1 MSDLKADADIPAT
14 GPPDLLGDLG
24 SSRRRLDELT
34 RDSAAESLAATADAV
49 RDAKTE
55 ERDHAEAL
63 ETVETT
69 RTDAVDAA
77 RRRRT
82 EGIASARRT
91 HEERHLEI
99 DQEAEAMSVRIRRK
113 AHENERKA
121 KEALEEAV
129 WLADTV
135 YEANEKR
142 PAREFEERAVEI
154 DEDVTRLEEL
164 ESRMMRETR
173 RYKQPVPRAAELD
186 AADLREVES
195 KPQVVMKLELG
206 AAAQS
211 TETFRRLALPRL
223 FRGPIMVLPLAA
235 FFGAGVGVA
244 AATGATERGPL
255 VEGGLY
261 GLLAF
266 VPVLAILY
274 VFARRT
280 VVRAWRPF
288 ARSSALVRKATE
300 RSKTEAREEMARL
313 EARLIATRDRETAE
327 AEAKYQP
334 IIAENLA
341 KAKERVAELER
352 RVPIQK
358 AEADA
363 TLETATATAE
373 SEADAMERDAVE
385 AHAAA
390 LAAEHDRHRAAVE
403 TLKVAAEDR
412 WTALERGWFEGL
424 DRHVGRLTEIRDDL
438 AGRFPDFTDPGWK
451 TWSPPGVA
459 PPAITL
465 GRLRFDRTA
474 VEGGPPADPRLATD
488 HPTTFDLPSMISLPS
503 RASLQI
509 DVDPD
514 HRTEGLELLRAA
526 MLRILATVP
535 PGKARF
541 TILDPVGL
549 GQNFAGFMHLEDE
562 LPGLVGERIW
572 TEPRQIEQKLTD
584 ITEHM
589 ETVIQKYLRN
599 EFESIDAYNLAAGEI
614 AEPYRF
620 LVISDFPANF
630 NDESARRLASILQS
644 GPRCGVFTLILR
656 DRRGEVPEKFD
667 VADIDRETVTI
678 RSTRNGMRFEAE
690 GLEDLDFE
698 PATGPPDDL
707 LIEMAHRVGRAALDA
722 GKVEVPFETIA
733 PPREKFWTGSTEKKV
748 SVALGRAGATRLQTI
763 ELGVG
768 TAQHALV
775 AGKTGSGKSTLL
787 HAFITNLAC
796 WYSPD
801 EVEFYLVDFKKGVEF
816 KTYAQHELPHARV
829 IAIESDREF
838 GLSVLQRIDQELKE
852 RGERFRDLGVQDL
865 AAFRASTGESLPRM
879 LLVID
884 EFQELF
890 VDDDKLSQDASLLLD
905 RLVRQGRA
913 FGIHALL
920 GSQTLD
926 GAYSLARSTL
936 GQMGVRIALQCTEAD
951 SYLILSEENAA
962 ARLLERPGEAIYND
976 AGGKVEGNNPFQVC
990 WLDDDVRDDA
1000 LGLVQALSRK
1010 HKLNTPAPFIFEG
1023 NIPADLSECTQLNE
1037 VLAAAP
1043 SNKGQ
1048 LTGWLGDAIAIKD
1061 PTAFTLQSHSGS
1073 NVLVVGQREEA
1084 ATAQFL
1090 ALMLGMASQQDAP
1103 QNCDEHGVCFYVLD
1117 GLPADS
1123 SNAGKLAALGEQLP
1137 HRVVSGTHRDTEAI
1151 LNELGALLGRRR
1163 DEGADEGARII
1174 LFLHGLQRLRDLRR
1188 DEDDFSFSSGDDDS
1202 PAKPDQILA
1211 ELLKDGPAYGIH
1223 VLTWVDT
1230 LNNLNR
1236 TLDRNGQREFEMRVL
1251 FQMSA
1256 NDSSHLIDS
1265 PVASNLGLQRALY
1278 NSEDTG
1284 IQEKFRPWAMPDD
1297 IWMDQQ
1303 IAKLRDRG

>member
-1 MSDLKADADIPAT
+1 M
-14 GPPDLLGDLG
+14 PDLISPNLAADLVADLRTLLDETTTEAVAAEEKWAADSASGDSVRDHATAELDTYLAE
-24 SSRRRLDELT
+24 SRSQEQDLHDRTLTEIEEQHNERMTHARKQYQERQHDITKEAKSLRTTARKSLKEQEWLAESVFEAAGQEPAKRLQLTRDELQRNVQHLDELDEQAGFFHARCRMKAT
-34 RDSAAESLAATADAV
+34 GEPDSVDIPRTDSDPEIALECLRDQVHESEQSLKRLHALILPRCFIGPVPIVFVLGGAVLGWGVAVGLLQTMSSGESLADHVITAIWGGGAGAVVAIMLLFVVRKFASSQYRHRIMNYQLQVAIARAMATDIDRVGQDNCKLDQDTHRNRRDREIRTAKDSIAPKLEQVTPRKERREQKLDNNYQELLARIDDRRTEKSEEEQLRHADSVEQLQQEEKTKRAAIQSAWNDSVGVAKSEHETLMQHLVATWTAGTQTFLDAV
-49 RDAKTE
+49 QSIDEQHRGCMPPWNDPAWSTSQSAPTFNGLIPYGAWTIDLKTLAASGLPPADHFPLPME
-55 ERDHAEAL
+55 QTIELPAMLHLPKAGSLFLEFAEHGRDHA
-63 ETVETT
+63 V
-69 RTDAVDAA
+69 
-77 RRRRT
+77 
-82 EGIASARRT
+82 
-91 HEERHLEI
+91 
-99 DQEAEAMSVRIRRK
+99 
-113 AHENERKA
+113 
-121 KEALEEAV
+121 
-129 WLADTV
+129 
-135 YEANEKR
+135 
-142 PAREFEERAVEI
+142 
-154 DEDVTRLEEL
+154 
-164 ESRMMRETR
+164 
-173 RYKQPVPRAAELD
+173 
-186 AADLREVES
+186 
-195 KPQVVMKLELG
+195 QVL
-206 AAAQS
+206 QS
-211 TETFRRLALPRL
+211 TMLR
-223 FRGPIMVLPLAA
+223 
-235 FFGAGVGVA
+235 
-244 AATGATERGPL
+244 
-255 VEGGLY
+255 
-261 GLLAF
+261 LLA
-266 VPVLAILY
+266 
-274 VFARRT
+274 
-280 VVRAWRPF
+280 
-288 ARSSALVRKATE
+288 
-300 RSKTEAREEMARL
+300 
-313 EARLIATRDRETAE
+313 
-327 AEAKYQP
+327 
-334 IIAENLA
+334 
-341 KAKERVAELER
+341 
-352 RVPIQK
+352 
-358 AEADA
+358 
-363 TLETATATAE
+363 
-373 SEADAMERDAVE
+373 
-385 AHAAA
+385 
-390 LAAEHDRHRAAVE
+390 
-403 TLKVAAEDR
+403 
-412 WTALERGWFEGL
+412 
-424 DRHVGRLTEIRDDL
+424 
-438 AGRFPDFTDPGWK
+438 
-451 TWSPPGVA
+451 
-459 PPAITL
+459 
-465 GRLRFDRTA
+465 
-474 VEGGPPADPRLATD
+474 
-488 HPTTFDLPSMISLPS
+488 SLP
-503 RASLQI
+503 A
-509 DVDPD
+509 
-514 HRTEGLELLRAA
+514 
-526 MLRILATVP
+526 
-535 PGKARF
+535 GKIRF
-541 TILDPVGL
+541 TVIDPVGL
-549 GQNFAGFMHLEDE
+549 GQSFAGFMHLADHEE
-562 LPGLVGERIW
+562 ARILEKIW
-572 TEPRQIEQKLTD
+572 TDPRHIEQQLSD
-584 ITEHM
+584 LTEHM
-589 ETVIQKYLRN
+589 ENVIQTYLRN
-599 EFESIDAYNLAAGEI
+599 EYETIDEYNLAAGQI
-614 AEPYRF
+614 AEPYRY
-620 LVISDFPANF
+620 LIIADMPVNLS
-630 NDESARRLASILQS
+630 ESAGKRLTSIMQT
-644 GPRCGVFTLILR
+644 GARCGVYTLIACDTRQSMPR
-656 DRRGEVPEKFD
+656 DV
-667 VADIDRETVTI
+667 
-678 RSTRNGMRFEAE
+678 MR
-690 GLEDLDFE
+690 
-698 PATGPPDDL
+698 DDL
-707 LIEMAHRVGRAALDA
+707 VEHSRVLRMTDDGWRAEEADLAALPLNLDQPPAEHDLTRIVRQAGDA
-722 GKVEVPFETIA
+722 AEASRRVEVPFDMIMPKAEDH
-733 PPREKFWTGSTEKKV
+733 WTGSTAKELRV
-748 SVALGRAGATRLQTI
+748 SLGQTGATRHQHLV
-763 ELGVG
+763 LGRG
-768 TAQHALV
+768 TSQHALV

-787 HAFITNLAC
+787 HVLITNLAL

-801 EVEFYLVDFKKGVEF
+801 EVVFYLVDFKKGVEF

-1000 LGLVQALSRK
+1000 LGLVQALSKK
-1010 HKLNTPAPFIFEG
+1010 HKLSTPAPFIFEG
-1023 NIPADLSECTQLNE
+1023 NIPADLSECAQLNE
-1037 VLAAAP
+1037 ALAAAP

-1090 ALMLGMASQQDAP
+1090 ALMLGMAAQQDAP
-1103 QNCDEHGVCFYVLD
+1103 QICDEHGVCFYVLD

-1123 SNAGKLAALGEQLP
+1123 SNAGKLAALGERLP

-1163 DEGADEGARII
+1163 DDDADEGARVV

-1303 IAKLRDRG
+1303 IAILRERG